1 MTNEE
6 FMKWMDTLA
15 ADSNMTTKDWMKKF
29 GLYDLM
35 VTPFNMFDQLNGFV
49 ELGRALQGGTEEQT
63 ETTEEQPKDV
73 LTTTQGIYSDTSNIL
88 KIISDFNKANPN
100 LFVGTEGSKVSTT
113 TDVKGNAGKIADTI
127 NNSPVFNINVTGNA
141 DKSIVSTM
149 RKELTNA
156 FNEYTDA
163 LTVAL
168 SGAQQRQLST

>member
-1 MTNEE
+1 
-6 FMKWMDTLA
+6 
-15 ADSNMTTKDWMKKF
+15 
-29 GLYDLM
+29 
-35 VTPFNMFDQLNGFV
+35 
-49 ELGRALQGGTEEQT
+49 
-63 ETTEEQPKDV
+63 V

-100 LFVGTEGSKVSTT
+100 LFVGTEGSKISTT
-113 TDVKGNAGKIADTI
+113 TDVKSNAGKIADTI

-141 DKSIVSTM
+141 DKSIVATM